1 MTSLSINSFLIGS
14 SREMTRVREL
24 IVRVAPLTLSVLI
37 EGPTG
42 SGKELVALG
51 LHRASG
57 RAGCFVPV
65 NVCALAESMFD
76 DALFGHVRGAFTGA
90 LRDHAGYLLEAHR
103 GTIFLDEISSMPLY
117 AQAKL
122 LRAIETRE
130 FRPIGSRADTKSDFR
145 LVAATNV
152 SLDLLTSQHAFRED
166 LKFRLKGVVIR
177 IPPLDAHLEDVPELA
192 RHFAS
197 MFSDRR
203 TAQIEFSESAL
214 TLLEHRSWPGNVR
227 ELRHVIE
234 HVSAVTRSSRVGR
247 DEIASLL
254 AEEASN
260 GLSSAQEFEK
270 RRLEELLEESCWNI
284 NRVAILLGLHRGSL
298 YRRIKQ
304 FGIQSPRIRRTLAI
318 YDMASREIRARQS
331 VTPQDTAGSTS
342 SEIVEFS

>member
-1 MTSLSINSFLIGS
+1 
-14 SREMTRVREL
+14 MTRVREL

-42 SGKELVALG
+42 SGKELVAQG
-51 LHRASG
+51 LHQASG

-130 FRPIGSRADTKSDFR
+130 FRPIGSRADIKSDFR

-177 IPPLDAHLEDVPELA
+177 IPCLDAHLEDVPELA

-197 MFSDRR
+197 MTSGARGER
-203 TAQIEFSESAL
+203 VEFSEAAL
-214 TLLEHRSWPGNVR
+214 TLLMDRPWPGNVR
-227 ELRHVIE
+227 ELRHAVE
-234 HVSAVTRSSRVGR
+234 HVIAFTRGSRVGR
-247 DEIASLL
+247 DEIDSLF
-254 AEEASN
+254 AEEAS
-260 GLSSAQEFEK
+260 GRLSPVREFEK
-270 RRLEELLEESCWNI
+270 RRLQDLLEESKWDV
-284 NRVAILLGLHRGSL
+284 RRTAALLGVHRGSL
-298 YRRIKQ
+298 YRRMKH
-304 FGIQSPRIRRTLAI
+304 FGIQSPLSRRTLAN
-318 YDMASREIRARQS
+318 YDEASRAIRMRQH
-331 VTPQDTAGSTS
+331 ATS
-342 SEIVEFS
+342 RDFGGPGNSEVVESQ